1 MSQSDIEFLKSQLSS
16 ARNEIKNLR
25 QQINNLQHVHRKD
38 IQNIKCT
45 LENFQCKS
53 CKSSLNAESPTN
65 ATKQIEN
72 DQQTT
77 TTTNVTFDPIGT
89 IKTVFSDKRAV
100 PRQASV
106 ASELSS
112 RIELNSAIFNNPE
125 HSVEGLES
133 FSHIW
138 IIYHFHRNP
147 AHFKAKVA
155 PPRLGGTRVGVFSTR
170 SPHRRNGIGLSLVQL
185 DRIEKSFIYFYGTD
199 MVDGTPVLDIKPYIP
214 QYDIPIKIDQQQ
226 FFSSREAP
234 DGEEELAEAVPSTS
248 SKPPTNVKVP
258 NWITNGSTLNVS
270 FNENADCQIQQLGI
284 EKKSIEDILKADP
297 RSVYLRTKYGS
308 QIYTFQLGE
317 NTVTCKFDDQQ
328 STVTVL
334 QIRKLVN
341 LSDITD
347 EVEDEKSN

>member
-1 MSQSDIEFLKSQLSS
+1 M
-16 ARNEIKNLR
+16 
-25 QQINNLQHVHRKD
+25 QHVHHKD
-38 IQNIKCT
+38 IQNIRCA

-53 CKSSLNAESPTN
+53 CRSSLETEPLINTAKESECDP
-65 ATKQIEN
+65 E
-72 DQQTT
+72 QTT
-77 TTTNVTFDPIGT
+77 AVTFDPIGT
-89 IKTVFSDKRAV
+89 IKTVFSEKRAV

-112 RIELNSAIFNNPE
+112 RIELNPVIFNNPE
-125 HSVEGLES
+125 HSLEGLES

-138 IIYHFHRNP
+138 IIYHFHRNA

-170 SPHRRNGIGLSLVQL
+170 SPHRPNCIGLSLVEL
-185 DRIEKSFIYFYGTD
+185 DRIENSVVYFYGTD

-214 QYDIPIKIDQQQ
+214 QYDMPAKIDQQQ
-226 FFSSREAP
+226 FLSSREAP
-234 DGEEELAEAVPSTS
+234 DGEEELADAVPSSS
-248 SKPPTNVKVP
+248 SKSPKNVTVP
-258 NWITNGSTLNVS
+258 NWISNGSTLNVL
-270 FNENADCQIQQLGI
+270 FNENADNQVQQLGI
-284 EKKSIEDILKADP
+284 EKKSIENILKADP

-328 STVTVL
+328 STVNVL

-347 EVEDEKSN
+347 SNEDDTLN